1 MSVLYWTC
9 MLERWMR
16 EEKGETWA
24 IEWRDRRANS
34 PGLLLARLFFF
45 LQKNEVKGG
54 LMNWGQR
61 GGRPDASRKYVCP
74 VSRCWQ
80 REQRWGGR
88 AAALWECHTLGR
100 SCLYPSINLSFCS
113 RAVALSPR
121 LCCYGC
127 SGAGRLLRGFAML
140 RLQKRNFCTA
150 LQLFLQTWPIAVGK
164 ILLLHS

>member
-80 REQRWGGR
+80 REQRWGGTE
-88 AAALWECHTLGR
+88 AALWECHALGR
-100 SCLYPSINLSFCS
+100 SCWYPSVNLLLP
-113 RAVALSPR
+113 RRSPQSET
-121 LCCYGC
+121 LLL
-127 SGAGRLLRGFAML
+127 RLLRRWSPPPGFRDVATPKA
-140 RLQKRNFCTA
+140 QF
-150 LQLFLQTWPIAVGK
+150 
-164 ILLLHS
+164 LHSLATFF